1 MASKTKKITS
11 IGGSALIE
19 GIMMRGPKKN
29 TVCVRTGKDELY
41 TEDVTITFLAQK
53 AKIFK
58 LPFFRGFAGL
68 IDSMRLSYKSLM
80 LSADKAVESVE
91 IDEEPSKFE
100 KWLDDKFG
108 DKLMKILMA
117 FASVLGVAL
126 AIGLFFF
133 LPSFLF
139 DVSGN
144 FIPAFRDD
152 SVYSYAVT
160 GNTTTVQFMDEA
172 EKELTVPLAVTD
184 TGKVWTVLD
193 EKDENGF
200 YKITVTD
207 ETNPAG
213 NGTVSMRNTRN
224 WKRVYIKTAENGAA
238 LSAKQKMDVS
248 QEGLQRLWKSIFEGV
263 LKIVLFLGYIILVSQ
278 TKDMK
283 RVFMYHGAEHKT
295 IFCYENDEELTV
307 ANVKKQIRFHPRC
320 GTSFMVIMLLLG
332 ILIGLFVPANPFGIA
347 FLRPLFKI
355 LLIPV
360 TCGIGYELIKLCGRH
375 DNTFTRIIAAPG
387 LWAQRITTKEPDDD
401 MIEVAITA
409 IKAVIPDDGSDII
422 NCGC

>member
-41 TEDVTITFLAQK
+41 TEDVTVTFLAQK

-152 SVYSYAVT
+152 SVYSYTVT
-160 GNTTTVQFMDEA
+160 DNTTTVQFMDEA
-172 EKELTVPLAVTD
+172 EKELTVPFAVTD

-193 EKDENGF
+193 EKGENGL

-213 NGTVSMRNTRN
+213 NGTVSMRNMRN